1 MSETTT
7 QPIFDRIA
15 HHWWDETGPMA
26 LLHAMNP
33 LRLAFIEQHS
43 PRRPIRI
50 LDVGCGAGILSEALA
65 KSGYQVTGIDPSDR
79 LIKTA
84 QIHAKQSNLT
94 IDYKRVCAKKYL
106 EEADP
111 FDVVVCSEVLEHAVN
126 PEDLLADCHRLCRPG
141 GPLICSTI
149 NQTPKAFFG
158 AIFAAEYLFG
168 WIPKGTHQYAQFI
181 KPSQMTRWARTHQRS
196 LTTLQGIEVNP
207 WQKSAQLT
215 TDTSMQYIACF
226 Q

>member
-1 MSETTT
+1 MNKPAA

-26 LLHAMNP
+26 LLHAMTP
-33 LRLAFIEQHS
+33 LRLAFIQDHS
-43 PRRPIRI
+43 PNTRPIRI

-84 QIHAKQSNLT
+84 KIHAKQANLT
-94 IDYKRVCAKKYL
+94 IQYECICAKEYL
-106 EEADP
+106 KKTDP
-111 FDVVVCSEVLEHAVN
+111 FDAVVCSEVLEHAEH
-126 PEDLLADCHRLCRPG
+126 PEALLADCHRLCKPE
-141 GPLICSTI
+141 GPLIFSTI

-168 WIPKGTHQYAQFI
+168 WIPKGTHQYDQFI
-181 KPSQMTRWARTHQRS
+181 KPSQMIRWARAHQRS
-196 LTTLQGIEVNP
+196 LTTLQGIEINP
-207 WQKSAQLT
+207 WQKSARLT
-215 TDTSMQYIACF
+215 SDTSMQYIACF
-226 Q
+226 